1 MHFCQNKTTWH
12 SSLSPLR
19 FTDRSSMERI
29 RMPPEET
36 MPQQDSYT
44 TSSDDYDY
52 DDNHT
57 PNSSQHQEYHP
68 INMEQQP
75 HHAIGSAV

>member
-1 MHFCQNKTTWH
+1 
-12 SSLSPLR
+12 
-19 FTDRSSMERI
+19 MERI
-29 RMPPEET
+29 RMPHEET
-36 MPQQDSYT
+36 MPRQDSYT
-44 TSSDDYDY
+44 TSSDDD